1 MNLAV
6 LQCLAVFL
14 VSLLLA
20 GIIIPQ
26 ILLISFRKNLFDE
39 VDDRKIHKGLVPRLG
54 GIAFMPSM
62 VFSVACMC
70 GVYNFCD
77 ILVDNLGQADA
88 TMFCFGMCAL
98 MIMYLVGMADDLIGV
113 RYSAKFIAQ
122 IIAAA
127 FLAVSGLSIHDF
139 HGFLG
144 IGEVPMWIA
153 VPFSM
158 LVVVFITNAI
168 NLIDGIDGLASGLSS
183 ISMLFYGWVL
193 MCCEQTTFALV
204 AFGTLGA
211 LIQFYYYNVF
221 GNAKVGKKIFMG
233 DTGALTTGIVLCF
246 LSMHICNLDVA
257 AHGFNCNP
265 LVMAFAPLL
274 VPCFDVV
281 RVYFRRIRHHHNP
294 FLPDKTHIHHKLLAA
309 GLHQRVAMVSILL
322 VSVAITAANYML
334 SALINSAT
342 LLALDVVVF
351 IVGNILLSRI
361 IDKRQKRLEQQPSAN

>member
-1 MNLAV
+1 MNLNAIE
-6 LQCLAVFL
+6 CLAVFL

-39 VDDRKIHKGLVPRLG
+39 VDERKIHKGRVPRLG

-62 VFSVACMC
+62 VFSVACVSGIYC
-70 GVYNFCD
+70 FIGWRGEPALSSDVVTFSFGV
-77 ILVDNLGQADA
+77 
-88 TMFCFGMCAL
+88 CAL

-113 RYSAKFIAQ
+113 RYSAKFVAQ
-122 IIAAA
+122 ILAAG
-127 FLAVSGLSIHDF
+127 FLATSGLTISNF
-139 HGFLG
+139 HGFCG
-144 IGEVPMWIA
+144 IYEIPIWVA
-153 VPFSM
+153 VPFAM
-158 LVVVFITNAI
+158 LVVVFVTNAI

-193 MCCEQTTFALV
+193 LCCGEVAYALV

-211 LIQFYYYNVF
+211 LIQFYYYNVS

-233 DTGALTTGIVLCF
+233 DTGALTTGIIICF
-246 LSMHICNLDVA
+246 LSLHICNLDVA
-257 AHGFNCNP
+257 ASGFSCDP

-281 RVYFRRIRHHHNP
+281 RVYLRRIRHHANP
-294 FLPDKTHIHHKLLAA
+294 FMPDKSHIHHKLLAV
-309 GLHQRVAMVSILL
+309 GLHQRVAMVLILL
-322 VSVAITAANYML
+322 VSVAFTAANYWL
-334 SALINSAT
+334 STMMNSAV

-351 IVGNILLSRI
+351 IVVNIWLSAAI
-361 IDKRQKRLEQQPSAN
+361 NKREKRNNIEKQ